1 MKRISKQIKVG
12 NVLVG
17 GNAPITIQ
25 SMTTTNTENIEET
38 VKQIYALTVAGCEI
52 IRSSAPTIRA
62 AKALKEIKKE
72 ITIPIVADIHFDY
85 KIAIEALNSGV
96 DALRLN
102 PGNIGNK
109 ENIIKVV
116 SLAKEKNIPIR
127 IGVNGGSLEKDLLK
141 KYGSATP
148 EAMVESAMRHVKI
161 LEDLNFYNTKLSLKA
176 SDIYRTV
183 EAYRIISQK
192 VDYPLHLGITEA
204 GTLYNG
210 TIKSSIGLGILLYDG
225 IGDTIRVSL
234 TADPIEEVKAG
245 LAILKNLG
253 IRKSGITFVSCP
265 TCSRAENDVIDIAN
279 KVEEKL
285 SDISKDIR
293 VAVMGCIVNGPGE
306 ARDSDWAIVS
316 NKKKASVYKKGKFLK
331 SIPKTTLINEFIEL
345 VKKEDS

>member
-1 MKRISKQIKVG
+1 MRRKSKQIKVG
-12 NVLVG
+12 TVLIG
-17 GNAPITIQ
+17 GDAPISIQ

-52 IRSSAPTIRA
+52 IRSSAPTIES

-72 ITIPIVADIHFDY
+72 ITIPIIADIHFNY
-85 KIAIEALNSGV
+85 RIAIEALHSGV

-109 ENIIKVV
+109 ENITKVV
-116 SLAKEKNIPIR
+116 NLAKEKNIPIR
-127 IGVNGGSLEKDLLK
+127 IGVNGGSLESDLLK

-161 LEDLNFYNTKLSLKA
+161 LEDLGFYNTKLSLKA

-183 EAYRIISQK
+183 EAYRLISKK
-192 VDYPLHLGITEA
+192 VDYPLHLGVTEA

-210 TIKSSIGLGILLYDG
+210 TIKSSIGMGILLYEG

-234 TADPIEEVKAG
+234 TADPIEEIKAG
-245 LAILKNLG
+245 LSILKNLG

-265 TCSRAENDVIDIAN
+265 TCSRAESDVIEIAN
-279 KVEEKL
+279 KVEAEL
-285 SDISKDIR
+285 SDINKDIR

-316 NKKKASVYKKGKFLK
+316 NKDKASVYKAGKFLK
-331 SIPKTTLINEFIEL
+331 SIPKTTLINDFINM
-345 VKKEDS
+345 VKGD

>member
-1 MKRISKQIKVG
+1 MKRISKQIKLG

-25 SMTTTNTENIEET
+25 SMTTTNTEDIDAT

-52 IRSSAPTIRA
+52 IRVSAPTIEA
-62 AKALKEIKKE
+62 AKALKEIKKQ
-72 ITIPIVADIHFDY
+72 ITIPLIADIHFDY
-85 KIAIEALNSGV
+85 KIAIESIKSGI
-96 DALRLN
+96 DGLRLN
-102 PGNIGNK
+102 PGNMSNK
-109 ENIIKVV
+109 GHIKQVV
-116 SLAKEKNIPIR
+116 ELAMEKNIPIR
-127 IGVNGGSLEKDLLK
+127 IGVNGGSLEKDILK
-141 KYGSATP
+141 KYGTATP
-148 EAMVESAMRHVKI
+148 QAMVESAMRHIKI
-161 LEDLNFYNTKLSLKA
+161 LEDLGFYNIKLSLKA

-183 EAYRIISQK
+183 EAYRLISKK
-192 VDYPLHLGITEA
+192 VDYPLHLGVTEA

-210 TIKSSIGLGILLYDG
+210 TIKSAMGLGILLYEG

-265 TCSRAENDVIDIAN
+265 TCSRAENDVIEIAN
-279 KVEEKL
+279 KVEAKL
-285 SDISKDIR
+285 SDINKDIR

-316 NKKKASVYKKGKFLK
+316 NKDKASVYKSGKFLK
-331 SIPKTTLINEFIEL
+331 SISKTTLINDFIEL
-345 VKKEDS
+345 VKKEE